1 MGRSFSQYLNDYRI
15 NIALDMLHNAKYYD
29 VNYSASFV
37 GYQNHG
43 YFYRLFK
50 QQTGMTPS
58 EYREGTGVTDT
69 VGQR

>member
-29 VNYSASFV
+29 VNYIASFV

-43 YFYRLFK
+43 ISIDYLNNK
-50 QQTGMTPS
+50 LG
-58 EYREGTGVTDT
+58 
-69 VGQR
+69 